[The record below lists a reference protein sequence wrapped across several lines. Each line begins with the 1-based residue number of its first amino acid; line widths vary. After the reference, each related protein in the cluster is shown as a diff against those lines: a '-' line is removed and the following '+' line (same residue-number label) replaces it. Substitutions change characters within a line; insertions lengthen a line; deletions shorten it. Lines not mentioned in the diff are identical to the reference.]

1 MPLILTCVCG
11 VIGCRSFQNIALG
24 GLCKTLNN
32 MKLQLDTTSK
42 LIKVEET
49 VNLGEFIEALERL
62 LPNGKW
68 KEFKLETQTVI
79 NWSNSIVIEPYR
91 PYTLPWWQQPWIT
104 YGSNKTQADYS
115 LNSGVYNVEM

>member
-1 MPLILTCVCG
+1 
-11 VIGCRSFQNIALG
+11 
-24 GLCKTLNN
+24 

-104 YGSNKTQADYS
+104 YGPNKTQADYS

>member
-1 MPLILTCVCG
+1 
-11 VIGCRSFQNIALG
+11 
-24 GLCKTLNN
+24 

-49 VNLGEFIEALERL
+49 INLGEFIEALERL

-104 YGSNKTQADYS
+104 YDSNRIQADYS